1 VPVDDICRPVSVPDG
16 TGTVP
21 WSLVSPSDLGPST
34 VHGHRTSTHHVL
46 AEAPAVAST
55 TPLFDEEF
63 IWTLAIEEFV
73 IIYNCVF
80 VILEVTICVVVLAE
94 VE

>member
-1 VPVDDICRPVSVPDG
+1 
-16 TGTVP
+16 
-21 WSLVSPSDLGPST
+21 
-34 VHGHRTSTHHVL
+34 VL